1 MRCSITIYKWR
12 NLFLFCGNFAG
23 PSTLVTNV
31 EAGCFHEALHL
42 CSFYSLTLRFLLF
55 ILNLLIYR
63 WVVLCRSYRS
73 KPSGETCRFLRGS
86 ILYYV
91 RTVLFVLQTYNLV
104 WVILWQIWTVLAGR
118 LGCGPFSLMLTAW
131 YIVCQGSEPNGE
143 TSQFLTGSILY
154 YVRIAATT
162 LLAWPRIW
170 SSVITTRIAW
180 VNNALIAHNSQKG
193 YWQFFIS

>member
-1 MRCSITIYKWR
+1 MGRFVPQLQIGPVLLIISTVVSFVLTNYK
-12 NLFLFCGNFAG
+12 
-23 PSTLVTNV
+23 
-31 EAGCFHEALHL
+31 
-42 CSFYSLTLRFLLF
+42 FYSEYQGL
-55 ILNLLIYR
+55 
-63 WVVLCRSYRS
+63 
-73 KPSGETCRFLRGS
+73 KPSGETGY

-91 RTVLFVLQTYNLV
+91 QTVSFVLQTYNLV
-104 WVILWQIWTVLAGR
+104 WVILWQIWTVLACR
-118 LGCGPFSLMLTAW
+118 LGCGPFSFVFCSMLTAW
-131 YIVCQGSEPNGE
+131 YIDYQGSEPNGE

>member
-1 MRCSITIYKWR
+1 MVI
-12 NLFLFCGNFAG
+12 LLA
-23 PSTLVTNV
+23 LVP
-31 EAGCFHEALHL
+31 LWL
-42 CSFYSLTLRFLLF
+42 MLRLVVFMKPYICALF
-55 ILNLLIYR
+55 IVWLSDFCCSYWIFLSTDGSFCAAVTVQNL
-63 WVVLCRSYRS
+63 VM
-73 KPSGETCRFLRGS
+73 KPFGS

-104 WVILWQIWTVLAGR
+104 WVILWQIRTVLAGR
-118 LGCGPFSLMLTAW
+118 LGCGPFSLMLTTW

>member
-31 EAGCFHEALHL
+31 EACCFHEALHL

-63 WVVLCRSYRS
+63 WVVLCRSYSS
-73 KPSGETCRFLRGS
+73 KPSCETCRFLRGS

-104 WVILWQIWTVLAGR
+104 WVILWQIWTVLASR
-118 LGCGPFSLMLTAW
+118 LDCGPFSLML
-131 YIVCQGSEPNGE
+131 QPGLPG
-143 TSQFLTGSILY
+143 LTMH
-154 YVRIAATT
+154 
-162 LLAWPRIW
+162 W
-170 SSVITTRIAW
+170 SHTTRRKGIGNFSYLNFAW
-180 VNNALIAHNSQKG
+180 FTMWGYLISSGNSWWWLAAIPTVQLCLYG
-193 YWQFFIS
+193 GVYRVWTNS